1 MVMFAQPRFEVR
13 YREKNEWQ
21 EISEIEIMDG
31 LYKIY
36 KRVTPA
42 IKEMIQGKEVQTPD
56 GLFRLKFSPES

>member
-1 MVMFAQPRFEVR
+1 MFAQPRFEVR

-21 EISEIEIMDG
+21 EISEIEIMDR

-42 IKEMIQGKEVQTPD
+42 IKEMIKGKEVQTPD

>member
-1 MVMFAQPRFEVR
+1 MFAQPRFEVR

-42 IKEMIQGKEVQTPD
+42 IKEMIKGKEVQTPD